1 MAVTAFWMVYLIMNR
16 RALHHRLFYANF
28 NQPKSETQGGKCV
41 RISYNKLWHL
51 MLDKKMNKADLRR
64 ATGVSTATIAKLD
77 KGENITTDILIKICK
92 ALDCELNDIMEL
104 SRDK

>member
-1 MAVTAFWMVYLIMNR
+1 MRNLISPGAR
-16 RALHHRLFYANF
+16 RKEEN
-28 NQPKSETQGGKCV
+28 CV

-77 KGENITTDILIKICK
+77 KGENVTTDILVRICK